1 MHKVFVTLVFL
12 TSSFIVQANTIS
24 VEQVSEQV
32 HLLKGIDYGTNIGL
46 ILTQDGLVLIDPM
59 PGDEH
64 LSALDDAIQ
73 SLYAKPVKFIL
84 NTHEHAD
91 HTGGN
96 QHFIQQGA
104 RLAPTQNTVLSQKV
118 PSQKVPSQN
127 IPSQKVP
134 LQNTAQMQNTVA
146 AQNTVSMHPVIPDIL
161 AAQGSSHSPADWIYF
176 HPQSNSLF
184 VGDIVD
190 NSWHPTFYAGGL
202 SGFNAAINHIL
213 AISNE
218 DSLIVP
224 GHGKPSSKA
233 SLRRFQQNT
242 NDWVQQIESL
252 IDSGKSVEEITQH
265 PQIAER
271 VARFNQ
277 EGKSPFLPP
286 KALRKFIE
294 RTIAVIEKE
303 RQTSGK

>member
-46 ILTQDGLVLIDPM
+46 ISTSDGLVLIDPM

-73 SLYAKPVKFIL
+73 SLYTKPVKFIL
-84 NTHEHAD
+84 NTHEHVD

-104 RLAPTQNTVLSQKV
+104 RLVPTQDTV
-118 PSQKVPSQN
+118 PSQK
-127 IPSQKVP
+127 IP

-146 AQNTVSMHPVIPDIL
+146 AQNTVSMQPVIPDIL
-161 AAQGSSHSPADWIYF
+161 ATQVSSHSSADWIYF
-176 HPQSNSLF
+176 HPRSNSLF

-190 NSWHPTFYAGGL
+190 NSWHPTFYAGGI

-213 AISNE
+213 AIGNE

-224 GHGKPSSKA
+224 GHGKPSHKA

-252 IDSGKSVEEITQH
+252 IDSGKSVEQITQH
-265 PQIAER
+265 SQIAEL

-286 KALRKFIE
+286 KALTKFIE
-294 RTIAVIEKE
+294 RTITVIEKE

>member
-64 LSALDDAIQ
+64 LSALDDVIQ
-73 SLYAKPVKFIL
+73 SIYAKPVKFIL

-127 IPSQKVP
+127 
-134 LQNTAQMQNTVA
+134 TAQLQNTVA
-146 AQNTVSMHPVIPDIL
+146 AQNTVPMQPVIPDIL
-161 AAQGSSHSPADWIYF
+161 AAQVSSHSSADWIYF
-176 HPQSNSLF
+176 HPRSNSLF

-213 AISNE
+213 AIGNE

-224 GHGKPSSKA
+224 GHGKPSHKD

-242 NDWVQQIESL
+242 NDWIQQIESL
-252 IDSGKSVEEITQH
+252 IDSGKSVEQITQH

-286 KALRKFIE
+286 KALTKFIE
-294 RTIAVIEKE
+294 RTITVIEKE

>member
-1 MHKVFVTLVFL
+1 MHKVFATLVFL
-12 TSSFIVQANTIS
+12 TSSFTLQANTIS
-24 VEQVSEQV
+24 VEQVSDQL
-32 HLLKGIDYGTNIGL
+32 HLLKSIDYGTNIGL
-46 ILTQDGLVLIDPM
+46 ILTSDGLVLIDPM

-84 NTHEHAD
+84 NTHEHVD

-104 RLAPTQNTVLSQKV
+104 HLVPTQNTV
-118 PSQKVPSQN
+118 PSQK
-127 IPSQKVP
+127 IP

-146 AQNTVSMHPVIPDIL
+146 AQNTVPMQPVIPDIL
-161 AAQGSSHSPADWIYF
+161 AAQVSSHSSTDWIYF

-184 VGDIVD
+184 VGDIID
-190 NSWHPTFYAGGL
+190 NSWHPTFYASGI
-202 SGFNAAINHIL
+202 SGFNAAINQIL
-213 AISNE
+213 AIGNE

-294 RTIAVIEKE
+294 RTITVIEKE

>member
-12 TSSFIVQANTIS
+12 TSSFIVQANNIS

-46 ILTQDGLVLIDPM
+46 ISTSDGLVLIDPM

-73 SLYAKPVKFIL
+73 SLCAKPVKFIL
-84 NTHEHAD
+84 NTHEHVD

-104 RLAPTQNTVLSQKV
+104 RLVPTQDTVPLQKIPTQKV
-118 PSQKVPSQN
+118 PSQK

-134 LQNTAQMQNTVA
+134 LQNIVPMQ
-146 AQNTVSMHPVIPDIL
+146 PVIPDIL
-161 AAQGSSHSPADWIYF
+161 AAQVSSHSSADWIYF

-184 VGDIVD
+184 VGDIID

-213 AISNE
+213 AIGNE

-252 IDSGKSVEEITQH
+252 IDSGKSVEQITQH
-265 PQIAER
+265 PQIAEL

>member
-46 ILTQDGLVLIDPM
+46 ISTSDGLVLIDPM

-84 NTHEHAD
+84 NTHEHVD

-104 RLAPTQNTVLSQKV
+104 RLVPTQDTVPSQKV
-118 PSQKVPSQN
+118 PSQKVS
-127 IPSQKVP
+127 SLKVP

-146 AQNTVSMHPVIPDIL
+146 AQKTVPMQPAIPDIL
-161 AAQGSSHSPADWIYF
+161 AAQVSSHSSADWIYF
-176 HPQSNSLF
+176 HPRSNSLF

-190 NSWHPTFYAGGL
+190 NSWHPTFYAGGI

-213 AISNE
+213 AIGNE

-224 GHGKPSSKA
+224 GHGKPSHKA

-252 IDSGKSVEEITQH
+252 IDSGKSVEQITQH
-265 PQIAER
+265 SQIAEL

-286 KALRKFIE
+286 KALTKFIE

>member
-59 PGDEH
+59 LGDEH

-118 PSQKVPSQN
+118 PSQKVP
-127 IPSQKVP
+127 

-146 AQNTVSMHPVIPDIL
+146 AQNTVPLQSVIPDIL
-161 AAQGSSHSPADWIYF
+161 AAQVSSHSSADWIYF

-190 NSWHPTFYAGGL
+190 NSWHPTFYTGGI

-213 AISNE
+213 AIGNE

-233 SLRRFQQNT
+233 SLSRFQQNT

-265 PQIAER
+265 PQIAEL

>member
-12 TSSFIVQANTIS
+12 TSSFIVQANTIN

-46 ILTQDGLVLIDPM
+46 ISTSDGLVLIDPM

-73 SLYAKPVKFIL
+73 SLYVKPVKFIL

-96 QHFIQQGA
+96 QYFIQQGA
-104 RLAPTQNTVLSQKV
+104 HLVPTQNT
-118 PSQKVPSQN
+118 
-127 IPSQKVP
+127 VP
-134 LQNTAQMQNTVA
+134 LQNTAPMQKTVA
-146 AQNTVSMHPVIPDIL
+146 AQNTVSMQPVIPDIL
-161 AAQGSSHSPADWIYF
+161 ATQVSSHSSADWIYF
-176 HPQSNSLF
+176 HSRSNSLF

-213 AISNE
+213 AIGNE

-224 GHGKPSSKA
+224 GHGKPSHKN

-252 IDSGKSVEEITQH
+252 IDSGKSVEQITQH
-265 PQIAER
+265 TQIVEL

-277 EGKSPFLPP
+277 ESKSPFLPP

>member
-46 ILTQDGLVLIDPM
+46 ISTSDGLVLIDPM

-64 LSALDDAIQ
+64 LSALDDVIQ

-96 QHFIQQGA
+96 QYFIQQGA
-104 RLAPTQNTVLSQKV
+104 HLVPTQDTVSSQKV
-118 PSQKVPSQN
+118 PSQ
-127 IPSQKVP
+127 IIP

-146 AQNTVSMHPVIPDIL
+146 AQNTVPLQSVIPDIL
-161 AAQGSSHSPADWIYF
+161 AAQVSSHSSADWIYF

-190 NSWHPTFYAGGL
+190 NSWHPTFYTGGI

-213 AISNE
+213 AIGNE

-233 SLRRFQQNT
+233 SLSRFQQNT
-242 NDWVQQIESL
+242 NDWVQQIKSL

-265 PQIAER
+265 PQIAEL

>member
-24 VEQVSEQV
+24 AEQVSEQV

-73 SLYAKPVKFIL
+73 SLYVKPVKFIL

-104 RLAPTQNTVLSQKV
+104 RLVPTQDT
-118 PSQKVPSQN
+118 VPSQN

-146 AQNTVSMHPVIPDIL
+146 AQKTVPLQSLIPDIL
-161 AAQGSSHSPADWIYF
+161 ATQVSSHSSADWIYF

-202 SGFNAAINHIL
+202 SGFNGAINHIL
-213 AISNE
+213 AIGNE

-224 GHGKPSSKA
+224 GHGKPSHKD

-252 IDSGKSVEEITQH
+252 IDSGKSVEQITQH
-265 PQIAER
+265 PQIAEL
-271 VARFNQ
+271 VACFNQ

>member
-1 MHKVFVTLVFL
+1 MHKIFVTLVFL
-12 TSSFIVQANTIS
+12 TSSFIVQANSIS
-24 VEQVSEQV
+24 VERVSEQV

-73 SLYAKPVKFIL
+73 SLYVKHVKFIL

-104 RLAPTQNTVLSQKV
+104 RLVPTQDTV
-118 PSQKVPSQN
+118 PSQKVS
-127 IPSQKVP
+127 SLKVP

-146 AQNTVSMHPVIPDIL
+146 AQKTVPMQPVIPDIL
-161 AAQGSSHSPADWIYF
+161 AAQVSSHSSADWIYF
-176 HPQSNSLF
+176 HPRSNCLF
-184 VGDIVD
+184 VGDIID

-213 AISNE
+213 AIGNE
-218 DSLIVP
+218 ESLIVP
-224 GHGKPSSKA
+224 GHGKPSHKN

-265 PQIAER
+265 PQIAEL

-286 KALRKFIE
+286 KALSKFIE
-294 RTIAVIEKE
+294 RTITVIEKE

>member
-32 HLLKGIDYGTNIGL
+32 QLLKGIDYGTNIGL

-59 PGDEH
+59 PGNEH
-64 LSALDDAIQ
+64 LSALDDVIQ
-73 SLYAKPVKFIL
+73 SLYAKPAKFIL
-84 NTHEHAD
+84 NTHEHVD

-96 QHFIQQGA
+96 QYFIQQGA
-104 RLAPTQNTVLSQKV
+104 HLVPTQNTVPLQKV
-118 PSQKVPSQN
+118 PSQKVS
-127 IPSQKVP
+127 SQKVP
-134 LQNTAQMQNTVA
+134 SQNTAPMQNTVA
-146 AQNTVSMHPVIPDIL
+146 AKNTVPLQSVIPDIL
-161 AAQGSSHSPADWIYF
+161 ATQVSSHSSADWIYF

-190 NSWHPTFYAGGL
+190 NSWHPTFYTGGI

-213 AISNE
+213 AIGNE

-252 IDSGKSVEEITQH
+252 IDSGKSVEQITQH
-265 PQIAER
+265 PQIAEL

-277 EGKSPFLPP
+277 ESKSPFLPP

-303 RQTSGK
+303 RQTTGK

>member
-46 ILTQDGLVLIDPM
+46 ISTSDGLVLIDPM

-84 NTHEHAD
+84 NTHEHVD

-104 RLAPTQNTVLSQKV
+104 RLVPTQDTV
-118 PSQKVPSQN
+118 PSQKVS
-127 IPSQKVP
+127 SLKVP

-146 AQNTVSMHPVIPDIL
+146 AQKTVPMQPVITDIL
-161 AAQGSSHSPADWIYF
+161 ATQVSSHSSADWIYF
-176 HPQSNSLF
+176 HPRSNSLF

-190 NSWHPTFYAGGL
+190 NSWHPTFYAGGI

-213 AISNE
+213 AIGNE

-252 IDSGKSVEEITQH
+252 IDSGKSVEQITQH

>member
-46 ILTQDGLVLIDPM
+46 ISTSDGLVLIYPM

-84 NTHEHAD
+84 NTHEHVD

-104 RLAPTQNTVLSQKV
+104 RLVPTQDTVPSQKV
-118 PSQKVPSQN
+118 PSQKVS
-127 IPSQKVP
+127 SLKVP

-146 AQNTVSMHPVIPDIL
+146 AQKTVPMQPAIPDIL
-161 AAQGSSHSPADWIYF
+161 AAQVSSHSSADWIYF
-176 HPQSNSLF
+176 HPRSNSLF

-190 NSWHPTFYAGGL
+190 NSWHPTFYAGGI

-213 AISNE
+213 AIGNE

-224 GHGKPSSKA
+224 GHGKPSHKA

-252 IDSGKSVEEITQH
+252 IDSGKSVEQITQH
-265 PQIAER
+265 SQIAEL

-286 KALRKFIE
+286 KALTKFIE